1 MNVFCLDIGNTLAHW
16 GVLSAGRVRA
26 SGSVSTPLVIGGGGL
41 AGVFA
46 ELQVNDLAGVSFC
59 SVVPAAT
66 EEVSRQLPELVGGGR
81 VFHLTA
87 VNCPGLAIHYPRPA
101 EIGQDRLANSIAAQA
116 LFGAPAVVI
125 DMGTAVTFDIITPE
139 GGYEGGIIAP
149 GLSVMTRYLHE
160 QTALLPE
167 LDPDSLIFSA
177 GIGKSTVEA
186 MKLGCAIGFSGMVR
200 ALLDQ
205 VLAEMGRLGHMEVK
219 VVATG
224 GSVGN
229 LPRQWLAELK
239 FDVDLTLKG
248 LAEAFRRSEAEIR
261 GQL

>member
-1 MNVFCLDIGNTLAHW
+1 MRVFCLDIGNTLAHW
-16 GVLSAGRVRA
+16 GVLKGGSVEL
-26 SGSVSTPLVIGGGGL
+26 SGSVGTGSLSESVGLGAVL
-41 AGVFA
+41 AGLDV
-46 ELQVNDLAGVSFC
+46 EGLAGVSFC

-66 EEVSRQLPELVGGGR
+66 LEAERLLGSVGLGR
-81 VFHLTA
+81 VFHLTSI
-87 VNCPGLAIHYPRPA
+87 NCPGLSIHYPRPA

-116 LFGAPAVVI
+116 LYGAPAVVI
-125 DMGTAVTFDIITPE
+125 DMGTAVTFDLITPE

-167 LDPDSLIFSA
+167 LDPDSLVFSA

-205 VLAEMGRLGHMEVK
+205 VLLEMRRLGHPSVN

-229 LPRQWLAELK
+229 LPREWLAELR

-248 LAEAFRRSEAEIR
+248 LYEAFRRSE
-261 GQL
+261 

>member
-1 MNVFCLDIGNTLAHW
+1 MKVFCLDIGNTLAHW
-16 GVLSAGRVRA
+16 GVLSAGGVES
-26 SGSVSTPLVIGGGGL
+26 SGSVATPLVISGGGL

-46 ELQVNDLAGVSFC
+46 ELEVDTLAGVSFC
-59 SVVPAAT
+59 SVVPGAT
-66 EEVSRQLPELVGGGR
+66 AEATRQLPTLAGGRR

-87 VNCPGLAIHYPRPA
+87 ATCPGLAIHYPRPA

-125 DMGTAVTFDIITPE
+125 DMGTAVTFDLITPE

-177 GIGKSTVEA
+177 GIGRSTVEA

-205 VLAEMGRLGHMEVK
+205 VLAEMDRLGHSGVN

-248 LAEAFRRSEAEIR
+248 LYEAFLRSATGIPE
-261 GQL
+261 QL